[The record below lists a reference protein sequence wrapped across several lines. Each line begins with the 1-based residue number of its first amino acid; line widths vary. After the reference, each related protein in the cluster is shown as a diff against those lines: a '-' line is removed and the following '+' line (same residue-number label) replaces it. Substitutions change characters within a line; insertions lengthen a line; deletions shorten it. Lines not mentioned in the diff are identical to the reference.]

1 MKMLSTG
8 FACLAA
14 AATFVATTIT
24 PVAAEEAW
32 PSGPVSVIM
41 HTKPGGTSDIF
52 IRTLAKSLEP
62 EIGRDVI
69 VVNAPGGGGANQMSR
84 VSSAKPDGLTLGVNT
99 LTHFTGMQTNLK
111 GTFAPE
117 DFSWI
122 ASVQEDPILFFVRED
137 SPYQSFDDVIA
148 AAKENPESINIGG
161 FGPIGSMQH
170 IGMSML
176 ENATD
181 TKFNWI
187 GYPSTPDIIAA
198 LLGGHVDIGVS
209 NLGPTAEYFE
219 SGRIRG
225 MGVLANERLAGKPDL
240 PTFIEQGVDV
250 DSSWIQVRGV
260 FGPADMPME
269 LQQKVADAFHEAM
282 RADSYQEYARSTG
295 VTDSWMGPAEY
306 ADFVANISDV
316 AVEQLTAAGVLQ

>member
-1 MKMLSTG
+1 MKLLPKGLAPLLT
-8 FACLAA
+8 AATLAA
-14 AATFVATTIT
+14 TAAA
-24 PVAAEEAW
+24 PALAEDNW
-32 PSGPVSVIM
+32 PSGPLEVIM

-62 EIGRDVI
+62 AIGQDV
-69 VVNAPGGGGANQMSR
+69 VVINAPGGGGANQMSR
-84 VSSAKPDGLTLGVNT
+84 ISVAKPDGLTLGVNT

-111 GTFAPE
+111 GTFSPE

-137 SPYQSFDDVIA
+137 SPYKSFEEVIA
-148 AAKENPESINIGG
+148 AAKEDPESISIGG
-161 FGPIGSMQH
+161 FGPVGSMQH

-176 ENATD
+176 ENATGA
-181 TKFNWI
+181 KFNWI
-187 GYPSTPDIIAA
+187 GYPSTPDILTA

-225 MGVLANERLAGKPDL
+225 LGVLADERLEGKPDL
-240 PTFIEQGVDV
+240 PTFVEQGVDV
-250 DSSWIQVRGV
+250 SSDWIQVRGV
-260 FGPADMPME
+260 FGPADMPIE

-282 RADSYQEYARSTG
+282 RAESYQNYARSTG

-306 ADFVANISDV
+306 ADFVSKITDV
-316 AVEQLTAAGVLQ
+316 AVAQLTAAGVLQ

>member
-1 MKMLSTG
+1 MNLLSNRI
-8 FACLAA
+8 AAVVAA
-14 AATFVATTIT
+14 AVLSATSAI
-24 PVAAEEAW
+24 PAAAQDTW
-32 PSGPVSVIM
+32 PAGPLEVVM

-62 EIGRDVI
+62 AIGQEVI
-69 VVNAPGGGGANQMSR
+69 VINAPGGGGANQMSR
-84 VSSAKPDGLTLGVNT
+84 ISAAKPDGLTLGVNT

-111 GTFAPE
+111 GTFAPG

-137 SPYQSFDDVIA
+137 SPYKSFDDVIA
-148 AAKENPESINIGG
+148 AAKEAPESINVGG
-161 FGPIGSMQH
+161 FGPVGSMQH

-176 ENATD
+176 ENATG
-181 TKFNWI
+181 TRFNWI
-187 GYPSTPDIIAA
+187 GYPSTPDIMAA

-225 MGVLANERLAGKPDL
+225 LGVLADKRLESKSDL
-240 PTFIEQGVDV
+240 PTFVEQGVDV

-260 FGPADMPME
+260 FGPAGMPME

-282 RADSYQEYARSTG
+282 RAESYQEYARSTG
-295 VTDSWMGPAEY
+295 VTDSWMGPKEY
-306 ADFVANISDV
+306 SEFVAKITDV

>member
-1 MKMLSTG
+1 MKLLSKT
-8 FACLAA
+8 LASLMA
-14 AATFVATTIT
+14 AATLAATT
-24 PVAAEEAW
+24 PAPALAEEAW
-32 PSGPVSVIM
+32 PAGPLEVIM

-52 IRTLAKSLEP
+52 IRTLAKSLKP
-62 EIGRDVI
+62 AIGQDVI
-69 VVNAPGGGGANQMSR
+69 VINAPGGGGANQMSR
-84 VSSAKPDGLTLGVNT
+84 IIAAKPDGLTLGVNT

-117 DFSWI
+117 KFSWI

-137 SPYQSFDDVIA
+137 SPYQSFADVIA

-161 FGPIGSMQH
+161 FGPVGSMQH

-176 ENATD
+176 ENATG

-187 GYPSTPDIIAA
+187 GYPSTPDILAA

-225 MGVLANERLAGKPDL
+225 LGVLADERLEGELDL
-240 PTFIEQGVDV
+240 PTFVEQGVDV

-260 FGPADMPME
+260 FGPAGMPME

-282 RADSYQEYARSTG
+282 RAESYQEYARSTG
-295 VTDSWMGPAEY
+295 VTDSWMGPEEY
-306 ADFVANISDV
+306 ADFVSKITDV

>member
-1 MKMLSTG
+1 MKLLSTG
-8 FACLAA
+8 LSTFLTVATLAA
-14 AATFVATTIT
+14 TSVT
-24 PVAAEEAW
+24 PAIAEDSW
-32 PSGPVSVIM
+32 PNGPLEVVM

-62 EIGRDVI
+62 AIGQDVI
-69 VVNAPGGGGANQMSR
+69 VINAPGGGGANQMSR
-84 VSSAKPDGLTLGVNT
+84 IRAAKPDGLTLGVNT

-137 SPYQSFDDVIA
+137 SPYQSFADVIA
-148 AAKENPESINIGG
+148 AAKENPEAINIGG
-161 FGPIGSMQH
+161 FGPVGSMQH

-176 ENATD
+176 ENATG

-187 GYPSTPDIIAA
+187 GYPSTPDILAA

-219 SGRIRG
+219 SGRIREL
-225 MGVLANERLAGKPDL
+225 GVLASERLEGKPDL
-240 PTFIEQGVDV
+240 PTFVEQGVDV

-260 FGPADMPME
+260 FGPAGMPVE
-269 LQQKVADAFHEAM
+269 LQQKIADAFHEAM
-282 RADSYQEYARSTG
+282 RAESYQEYARSTG
-295 VTDSWMGPAEY
+295 VTDSWMGPKEY
-306 ADFVANISDV
+306 ADFVANITDV
-316 AVEQLTAAGVLQ
+316 AIEQLTAAGVLQ

>member
-1 MKMLSTG
+1 MKMRPRT
-8 FACLAA
+8 LAPLIA
-14 AATFVATTIT
+14 AATLAATAAA
-24 PVAAEEAW
+24 PALAEEGW
-32 PSGPVSVIM
+32 PNGPLEVIM

-62 EIGRDVI
+62 AIGQDVI
-69 VVNAPGGGGANQMSR
+69 VINAPGGGGANQMSR
-84 VSSAKPDGLTLGVNT
+84 IIAAKPDGLTLGVNT

-117 DFSWI
+117 NFSWI

-137 SPYQSFDDVIA
+137 SPYQSFDEVIA
-148 AAKENPESINIGG
+148 AAQENPESINIGG
-161 FGPIGSMQH
+161 FGPVGSMQH

-176 ENATD
+176 ENATGA
-181 TKFNWI
+181 KFNWI
-187 GYPSTPDIIAA
+187 GYPSTPDILAA

-225 MGVLANERLAGKPDL
+225 MGVLADDRLAGLPDL
-240 PTFIEQGVDV
+240 PTFVEQGVDV
-250 DSSWIQVRGV
+250 SSDWIQVRGV

-282 RADSYQEYARSTG
+282 RADTYQDYARSTG

-306 ADFVANISDV
+306 SDFVSKITDV